1 MADVGWVWI
10 LLRPASTLGPVLLV
24 LMAKAQEVMLNLTS
38 TFQAAAY
45 VISANLPLD
54 KASQMGMAE
63 VKGGGSIS
71 CKEMQSPRARE
82 YGYREG
88 WQVRATNSA
97 YLVLHLTSPI

>member
-1 MADVGWVWI
+1 MSHPPWTSI
-10 LLRPASTLGPVLLV
+10 FLGRVLV

-54 KASQMGMAE
+54 KASQMGKAE

-71 CKEMQSPRARE
+71 CKEIQSHRPERMDT
-82 YGYREG
+82 G
-88 WQVRATNSA
+88 WGGE
-97 YLVLHLTSPI
+97 